1 MSLTEQLNQIY
12 YLTKEKQMWEDRLRE
27 LPDITAVRYDSIGV
41 SNSGISSPVQQIAE
55 QREKIRE
62 IISAK
67 LVEISFVER
76 EILEYIC
83 SIDDSLMR
91 QIMTHRHIELKSWLQ
106 VANTIGGNNTAD
118 SVRMMH
124 DRYLKE
130 HQ

>member
-1 MSLTEQLNQIY
+1 MTTEQLDQIY
-12 YLTKEKQMWEDRLRE
+12 YLTKEKRMWENRLRE
-27 LPDITAVRYDSIGV
+27 LPDITAVRYDSIGA
-41 SNSGISSPVQQIAE
+41 SNSGVSSPVQQIVE

-83 SIDDSLMR
+83 SIDDSIMR
-91 QIMTHRHIELKSWLQ
+91 QIMTPRHIELKSWLQ
-106 VANTIGGNNTAD
+106 VANAIGGNNTAD
-118 SVRMMH
+118 SVRMAH
-124 DRYLKE
+124 DRYLKD

>member
-1 MSLTEQLNQIY
+1 MTSKQLDQIY
-12 YLTKEKQMWEDRLRE
+12 YLTKEKRMWENRLRE

-91 QIMTHRHIELKSWLQ
+91 QIMTHRHIELKSWPQ
-106 VANTIGGNNTAD
+106 VANAIGGNNTAD
-118 SVRMMH
+118 SVRMAH
-124 DRYLKE
+124 DRYLKD

>member
-1 MSLTEQLNQIY
+1 MTIKQLEQIY
-12 YLTKEKQMWEDRLRE
+12 YLTKEKQMWEGRLRE

-41 SNSGISSPVQQIAE
+41 SNSGVSSPVQQIAE

-106 VANTIGGNNTAD
+106 VAIAIGGNNTAD
-118 SVRMMH
+118 SVRKMH
-124 DRYLKE
+124 DRFL
-130 HQ
+130 QDNQ

>member
-1 MSLTEQLNQIY
+1 MTIKQLEQIY
-12 YLTKEKQMWEDRLRE
+12 YLTKEKRMWENRLRE
-27 LPDITAVRYDSIGV
+27 LPDITAVKYDSIGV
-41 SNSGISSPVQQIAE
+41 SNSGISSPVQQIVE

-83 SIDDSLMR
+83 SIDDSIMR

>member
-1 MSLTEQLNQIY
+1 MTIKQLEQIY

-27 LPDITAVRYDSIGV
+27 LPDITAVKYDSIGV

-67 LVEISFVER
+67 LAEISFVER

>member
-1 MSLTEQLNQIY
+1 MTIKQLEQIY

-41 SNSGISSPVQQIAE
+41 SNSGVSSPVQQIAE

-62 IISAK
+62 LISMK
-67 LVEISFVER
+67 LAEISVAER
-76 EILEYIC
+76 EIFEYIF
-83 SIDDSLMR
+83 SIDNSQIRRIMR
-91 QIMTHRHIELKSWLQ
+91 LRHIELKSWLQ
-106 VANTIGGNNTAD
+106 VANIIGGNNTAD

-130 HQ
+130 RQ

>member
-1 MSLTEQLNQIY
+1 MTLKQLDQIY

-41 SNSGISSPVQQIAE
+41 RNSGISSPVQQIAE

>member
-1 MSLTEQLNQIY
+1 MTTEQLDQIY

-41 SNSGISSPVQQIAE
+41 SNSGISSPLQQIAE

-67 LVEISFVER
+67 LAEISFVER

-91 QIMTHRHIELKSWLQ
+91 QIMTHMHIELKSWLQ